1 MKRTFTLIELLV
13 VIAIIAILAAMLLPA
28 LNKARD
34 AAQRTS
40 CLSIM
45 KQTGIAEIL
54 YQQDN
59 QEYLVPAR
67 VYKSGDL
74 ATYDRSWY
82 QLLNPY
88 TPTLFSRKNLSNGAV
103 VPAGPSCSGALKEHN
118 VANPVIANSG
128 TVFKLWNASGATDAS
143 TSGVIRWQFTG
154 YGPADGTPGVDNR
167 FKKSKDIKGPSH
179 KIAFSEGY
187 YSTLWSPSLYW
198 TNSSLMGTAWGRH
211 NNNTMNVAFLD
222 GRAANMARVAHNTVV
237 NGTQTAADY
246 YLYPDR

>member
-40 CLSIM
+40 CMSIM
-45 KQTGIAEIL
+45 KQTTISEML

-59 QEYLVPAR
+59 QEYITPSRIYV
-67 VYKSGDL
+67 SGS
-74 ATYDRSWY
+74 YDKMWF

-88 TPTLFSRKNLSNGAV
+88 TPSLFSRVNRTAGKEV
-103 VPAGPSCSGALKEHN
+103 VAASPSCSSAIKEHG

-128 TVFKLWNASGATDAS
+128 TVFLLWNSSGATDLW
-143 TSGVIRWQFTG
+143 TGGVIRWQFTG
-154 YGPADGTPGVDNR
+154 GYGPANTPVTGDNR
-167 FKKSKDIKGPSH
+167 FKKSKDVKGPSH

-187 YSTLWSPSLYW
+187 YATLWDPLNYW
-198 TNSSLMGTAWGRH
+198 SNPVKMGTAWGRH

-222 GRAANMARVAHNTVV
+222 GRAANMARVAHNTIV

>member
-28 LNKARD
+28 LNRARD

-40 CLSIM
+40 CLSLM
-45 KQTGIAEIL
+45 KQTGIAEML

-59 QEYLVPAR
+59 QEYIVPAR
-67 VYKSGDL
+67 VYKNGST
-74 ATYDRSWY
+74 ATYDRAWY

-88 TPTLFSRKNLSNGAV
+88 TPSIFSRKNFSNGAV
-103 VPAGPSCSGALKEHN
+103 VPAGPSCSGALKEHG
-118 VANPVIANSG
+118 VADPVIANSG
-128 TVFKLWNASGATDAS
+128 TVFKLWNSSGATDAS

-154 YGPADGTPGVDNR
+154 YGPGDITVTGANR

-187 YSTLWSPSLYW
+187 YATLWSPDLYW
-198 TNSSLMGTAWGRH
+198 TNTVKMGTARGRH

-222 GRAANMARVAHNTVV
+222 GRAANMARIAHNAVV
-237 NGTQTAADY
+237 DGTQTAADY